1 MTETKPEKT
10 GVRSSNF
17 GPLLQA
23 LTTTLAIVLTLGSL
37 AWAADLF
44 RLVGFVFFNEQ
55 HLALALAIALPL
67 LYLTVPAV
75 KGPRTFVPWY
85 DWIAGGLG
93 FAASLYIFFR
103 FPDLMD
109 RVIENPLDG
118 LIVSAIMI
126 ALCLEGLRRTVGWT
140 LVVVTALLFLYAM
153 VGHLMPGD
161 IQLAPVTAKKMIVY
175 LGLDTNSLLGFPM
188 LIVATIVI
196 GFVFFGQMLQK
207 SGGGDFFNDF
217 ALALMGRYRGGS
229 AKISITASS
238 LFGSISGIV
247 VSNIMATGV
256 MTIPMMKRAGYP
268 AHSAAAIESV
278 ASTGGQ
284 LMPPVMGAV
293 AFFMA
298 ERLQVPYATV
308 AIAALLPAILYY
320 LSLFIQADLE
330 AAREGIRAEEEKD
343 IPSLLSVLK
352 SGWMLTAPFVVIIVA
367 LFPIALPDIP
377 VLPALL
383 GPVWD
388 LVAGSVQPE
397 KAALYGSLTAMAVG
411 LAFGYKNNR
420 MTLRDALDAVAATGR
435 GVLDIIMIAAAA
447 GFIIGIMQRTGMGSL
462 LTISLVNVAA
472 THIFLLLV
480 MAAILCIVFGMGLPT
495 LAVYL
500 LLSILIVPSLV
511 EAGVDRM
518 GAHMFIFYFGMMSM
532 ITPPLAIAAFFA
544 ASLAQADALKTG
556 FTAMRFGWTAY
567 VVPFLFIASPALLM
581 RGGAVEILTVF
592 LAACGG
598 IWLISVGMAR
608 YLYRPLGLAQQL
620 AFLVSGA
627 MMMIPWGAFS
637 WAPWANAM
645 GLAAGLV
652 IVWGEWKLARADT
665 EASMG

>member
-1 MTETKPEKT
+1 MTETKPERL
-10 GVRSSNF
+10 GVRESNF

-23 LTTTLAIVLTLGSL
+23 FTTTLAIVLTLGSL

-44 RLVGFVFFNEQ
+44 RMVGLLFFNEQ

-67 LYLTVPAV
+67 LFLVVPAR
-75 KGPRTFVPWY
+75 KGPRTSVPWY
-85 DWIAGGLG
+85 DWIAAVLG
-93 FAASLYIFFR
+93 FLASMYIFFR
-103 FPDLMD
+103 YPDLMD

-140 LVVVTALLFLYAM
+140 LVVVTGLLFFYAM
-153 VGHLMPGD
+153 VGDLMPGD
-161 IQLAPVTAKKMIVY
+161 FQLAPVTAKKMIVY

-217 ALALMGRYRGGS
+217 AVALMGRYRGGS

-298 ERLQVPYATV
+298 ERLQVPYSTV
-308 AIAALLPAILYY
+308 AIAAIIPAILYY
-320 LSLFIQADLE
+320 LALFIQADLE
-330 AAREGIRAEEEKD
+330 AAREGIRAEKKED
-343 IPSLLSVLK
+343 IPSLWSVMK
-352 SGWMLTAPFVVIIVA
+352 SGWMLMAPFVVIIVA
-367 LFPIALPDIP
+367 LFPIGLPNIP
-377 VLPALL
+377 VLPGLL

-388 LVAGSVQPE
+388 LIVGSVQPE
-397 KAALYGSLTAMAVG
+397 RAALYGSLTAIVSG
-411 LAFGYKNNR
+411 LAFGYKKKR
-420 MTLRDALDAVAATGR
+420 MKWKDIFDAVVATGR

-462 LTISLVNVAA
+462 LTITLVNMAA
-472 THIFLLLV
+472 THILLLLI
-480 MAAILCIVFGMGLPT
+480 MSAILCIVFGMGLPT

-544 ASLAQADALKTG
+544 ASLAQADPLKTG
-556 FTAMRFGWTAY
+556 FTAMRFGWPAY

-581 RGGAVEILTVF
+581 RGGVVEIVVVF
-592 LAACGG
+592 LAAVGG

-608 YLYRPLGLAQQL
+608 YLYRPLGLARQL

-627 MMMIPWGAFS
+627 MLMVPWGS
-637 WAPWANAM
+637 VPWAIWVNAG
-645 GLAAGLV
+645 GLALGMALMG
-652 IVWGEWKLARADT
+652 GEWKVARAGRI
-665 EASMG
+665 SS